1 MKTYDV
7 VVIGGGVVGAA
18 CARAAALRG
27 LTVAVFEPG
36 PEPGAASPASAGML
50 AAQIEPGP
58 DDSLSLAVRARDLYH
73 PLAPALRETTAIDI
87 HLWQSGIASLAFD
100 EAAEHGLKDAVAAQ
114 RQAGLRCDWLGPD
127 EVRERWP
134 GAADDCRGALFA
146 PEDGALDPQALAR
159 ACLADARRL
168 GATLLAE
175 PVQSVAVADGRA
187 TGVVSPQGST
197 AAGHVVVA
205 AGAWSKAIGALPRPP
220 AVEPVRGQMAATAW
234 PAEMPAAILYN
245 EHCYVLA
252 RGGEALLGSTM
263 EHAGFDCRVTN
274 EGLAQIFRGAIR
286 LFPGLLREPVL
297 RMWAGL
303 RPLTA
308 DGRPIV
314 GAHPGV
320 ERLWYATGHGRNG
333 VLLAALTG
341 EIVGDLLSAGE
352 TAVDVAAW
360 RPDRPGAL
368 AA

>member
-159 ACLADARRL
+159 ACLADARL
-168 GATLLAE
+168 
-175 PVQSVAVADGRA
+175 GRA
-187 TGVVSPQGST
+187 
-197 AAGHVVVA
+197 
-205 AGAWSKAIGALPRPP
+205 
-220 AVEPVRGQMAATAW
+220 
-234 PAEMPAAILYN
+234 
-245 EHCYVLA
+245 
-252 RGGEALLGSTM
+252 M

-333 VLLAALTG
+333 VLLAA
-341 EIVGDLLSAGE
+341 
-352 TAVDVAAW
+352 
-360 RPDRPGAL
+360 
-368 AA
+368 